1 MSSSREA
8 VQHALSPRPFLPHQA
23 RRLLLD
29 WSLPD
34 HLWIGMK
41 IAAIPAI
48 SAISRRP
55 RKHRY

>member
-1 MSSSREA
+1 
-8 VQHALSPRPFLPHQA
+8 
-23 RRLLLD
+23 LLD

-34 HLWIGMK
+34 QLWIGMK

-48 SAISRRP
+48 SAISQCP